1 APEQAFRASKKAKR
15 QRSGTMAGRRRN
27 HRVTWA
33 LVFALGALATLL
45 PEPLRAMPYQ
55 YPLNSTTIRD
65 ACFLGTNAN
74 NENAQTW
81 ALYSH
86 ALPDLAAGT
95 NVPQV
100 SMVTPYLRVA
110 ERCAQG
116 PHYNNQDAMQDFLG
130 RPVTVLVRLDLYF
143 TPVLTNAEIDD
154 SGDVRVR
161 AIAPAQDLKIAL
173 IQNDEEVKPVS
184 VQASAIFPQD
194 LDGFDVWQPVS
205 IGQHIEIEVRPETI
219 EAEPLTV
226 AVQMP
231 DGRTAKTTFDLA
243 KLK

>member
-1 APEQAFRASKKAKR
+1 MADGGGTIELHG
-15 QRSGTMAGRRRN
+15 RS
-27 HRVTWA
+27 
-33 LVFALGALATLL
+33 VFALGALATLL

-65 ACFLGTNAN
+65 ASFLRHECEQRERAKPGRSTA
-74 NENAQTW
+74 TRC
-81 ALYSH
+81 
-86 ALPDLAAGT
+86 PDLAAGT

-116 PHYNNQDAMQDFLG
+116 PHYNNQDGMQDFLG

-173 IQNDEEVKPVS
+173 IQNDEEVKPDRCKPAQFFRRIS
-184 VQASAIFPQD
+184 MDLTLAAGEYRTAHRDRGAPRNNRGGAI
-194 LDGFDVWQPVS
+194 
-205 IGQHIEIEVRPETI
+205 
-219 EAEPLTV
+219 
-226 AVQMP
+226 
-231 DGRTAKTTFDLA
+231 DGRRADARWTHGEDHV
-243 KLK
+243 